1 MTSGA
6 DVVAAARGEL
16 GTPWMHQ
23 ARLPGVALDCV
34 GLVIITARAL
44 GLVPADLDVTG
55 YGRQPDGTLLQQ
67 AECHMQR
74 ISALDLGAV
83 LVVSITGEPQH
94 MGIVGDYRHGGWS
107 LIHAASNARPGRVIE
122 TRLMFHR
129 AQQLQ
134 AIYRL
139 PGVS

>member
-1 MTSGA
+1 MTTGA
-6 DVVAAARGEL
+6 DVVAAARAEL

-23 ARLPGVALDCV
+23 ARLPGEALDCV
-34 GLVIITARAL
+34 GLVIVTARRL
-44 GLVPADLDVTG
+44 GLLPADWDVNG
-55 YGRQPDGTLLQQ
+55 YGRHPDGTLLLQCDQ
-67 AECHMQR
+67 HMQR
-74 ISALDLGAV
+74 IGAMELGAV
-83 LVVSITGEPQH
+83 VVVAITGEPQH
-94 MGIVGDYRHGGWS
+94 MGIVGNYRHGGWS

-134 AIYRL
+134 ALYRL